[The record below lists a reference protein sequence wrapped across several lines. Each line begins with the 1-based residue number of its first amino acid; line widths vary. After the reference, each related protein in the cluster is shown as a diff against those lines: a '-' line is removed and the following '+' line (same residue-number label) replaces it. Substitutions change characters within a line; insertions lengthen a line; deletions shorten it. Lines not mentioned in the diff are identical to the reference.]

1 MQTFVARVTVFQDS
15 APGLVKS
22 PASLL
27 KRGRHEAT
35 DGVVAASVA
44 PALFDVEA
52 AATLGPVIELQ
63 VSEENELQGFSSMPP
78 ADSFDKRM
86 KVEPVEMAPSAAY
99 LQMPSRCVCV
109 ARYHS
114 SRVYSVLLEGRA
126 VLCLLYCS
134 SSFDAPLHCKLTP

>member
-1 MQTFVARVTVFQDS
+1 MQTFLARVTVFQDS

-22 PASLL
+22 PAILL

-35 DGVVAASVA
+35 DGVVAASVT
-44 PALFDVEA
+44 PALVDEA
-52 AATLGPVIELQ
+52 AATLGPVVELQ

-78 ADSFDKRM
+78 AESFDKRM

-114 SRVYSVLLEGRA
+114 LKVYSVLLEGRA

-134 SSFDAPLHCKLTP
+134 SSFDAPAHRKLTP

>member
-1 MQTFVARVTVFQDS
+1 MARVTVFQDS

-35 DGVVAASVA
+35 DGVVAASVT
-44 PALFDVEA
+44 PALVDEA
-52 AATLGPVIELQ
+52 AATLGPEIELQ

-86 KVEPVEMAPSAAY
+86 KFEPVELAPSAAY
-99 LQMPSRCVCV
+99 LMPSRCVSI
-109 ARYHS
+109 ARYRS
-114 SRVYSVLLEGRA
+114 FKVYTVLLEGRA
-126 VLCLLYCS
+126 VCFCIVHLHSVHLCT
-134 SSFDAPLHCKLTP
+134 AN